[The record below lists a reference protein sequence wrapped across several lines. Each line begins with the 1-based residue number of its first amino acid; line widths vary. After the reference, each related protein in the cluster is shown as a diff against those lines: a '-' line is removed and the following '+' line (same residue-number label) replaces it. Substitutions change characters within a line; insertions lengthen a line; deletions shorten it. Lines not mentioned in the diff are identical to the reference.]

1 METVTIHDGWILGL
15 AAMAAPGQLSVWALP
30 AVNCWRSPCEDL
42 QHTYCGM
49 EVNGRLMHPYLS
61 TRYYKIY
68 AFIFGV
74 LLSLCGTHLLFS
86 SKIKFSPGMEDLE
99 T

>member
-1 METVTIHDGWILGL
+1 
-15 AAMAAPGQLSVWALP
+15 MAAPGQLSVWALP

-49 EVNGRLMHPYLS
+49 EVSGCLMNPYLS
-61 TRYYKIY
+61 TPYYKIY
-68 AFIFGV
+68 TFILGV
-74 LLSLCGTHLLFS
+74 LLSLCGTHIYSLS
-86 SKIKFSPGMEDLE
+86 SKIKFSPGMEDLK

>member
-1 METVTIHDGWILGL
+1 MMDGWIGL

-49 EVNGRLMHPYLS
+49 EVSGRLMHP
-61 TRYYKIY
+61 
-68 AFIFGV
+68 
-74 LLSLCGTHLLFS
+74 HLLRTTRSILSYLVFFRLFVVLMFS
-86 SKIKFSPGMEDLE
+86 FHLK
-99 T
+99 